1 MTETVLTALADGVLV
16 LTLNR
21 PEKLNAFNVDMHL
34 ALHAGL
40 KRAHDDAAVRA
51 VLLTGAGRGF
61 CAGQDLGDRDP
72 SKATEAPDLGQTLD
86 LKGRVERNPYGM
98 MAAAIGVGYVL
109 GGGLFTPLTGRIL
122 KLGVRLAMLPFVKDE
137 LLGMAEAALQG
148 YQAGQSSVGGQ
159 SGGGVQSGAAGI
171 GTSPRTG
178 GPGNIS

>member
-1 MTETVLTALADGVLV
+1 MTTFQNTQSNGTHTSGDDQGFGQRVDQIGSEAQQLWS
-16 LTLNR
+16 
-21 PEKLNAFNVDMHL
+21 NA
-34 ALHAGL
+34 
-40 KRAHDDAAVRA
+40 RSAV
-51 VLLTGAGRGF
+51 T
-61 CAGQDLGDRDP
+61 DL
-72 SKATEAPDLGQTLD
+72 SQNLD
-86 LKGRVERNPYGM
+86 IKGRVERNPYGM

-148 YQAGQSSVGGQ
+148 YQAGQSTMGGQ
-159 SGGGVQSGAAGI
+159 SGVGGQSGAAGI